1 MWWFI
6 QRPVYSKFTVQLASE
21 RIFLISK
28 YSTNLQ
34 AKCFIV
40 FRALFAW
47 TTSCLKIRN
56 SPVILR
62 VYYDIGWAY
71 PGININSCLQ
81 ALTKDISTPADIAP
95 SALETVVFYCFVGY
109 ISAPTYY
116 LYLLLNYAYHNR
128 FYLFQIVARP
138 IFLTLIF
145 LEVT

>member
-1 MWWFI
+1 MWWLI
-6 QRPVYSKFTVQLASE
+6 QRPVYCKFTVQLASE

-47 TTSCLKIRN
+47 TTSCLKIRH

-62 VYYDIGWAY
+62 VYYAIGWAY
-71 PGININSCLQ
+71 SEININSCLQ

-109 ISAPTYY
+109 ISALTYY
-116 LYLLLNYAYHNR
+116 LLLTYAFHNR
-128 FYLFQIVARP
+128 FYLFQIVA